1 MLAGREYDLVL
12 LNVLTYGLCDMAWSN
27 TFTAIFFTYAFD
39 LLIRVVRS
47 ELAVRNI
54 AQKTFIDSRFLL

>member
-12 LNVLTYGLCDMAWSN
+12 LALLTYGVFDMVYAN
-27 TFTAIFFTYAFD
+27 TFVAIFVTYAVD
-39 LLIRVVRS
+39 LAVRVLRA

-54 AQKTFIDSRFLL
+54 ARKTFIDSRFLL